1 MYVRCVC
8 KPKVN
13 KFLTVDFFWS
23 KINQTILWSLRR
35 QAMKLC
41 DKITKLR
48 KRKGYSQEALA
59 SIMEVSRQSVFKWE
73 SGENTPDLEKI
84 RKLTKVFDVSFDE
97 LLDDD
102 VELREVSEVSPRQET
117 SKNTP
122 LKIVL
127 ASLGAVALVGSS
139 FAVGYSIKKRPI
151 QVVDNTSYSEPIQ
164 ESVILPT
171 AEELT
176 AALKVE
182 DLVGKWETAR
192 YVWTIGNFDGK
203 VILYSVYDKVDKT
216 QDAPELKPEYYRN
229 SVFDGYNETTGLMEG
244 KIFHYTGTDTVDWY
258 IVNLKKSSDGDISIY
273 YKNLTFKAY

>member
-1 MYVRCVC
+1 
-8 KPKVN
+8 
-13 KFLTVDFFWS
+13 
-23 KINQTILWSLRR
+23 
-35 QAMKLC
+35 MKLC

-139 FAVGYSIKKRPI
+139 FAIGYSIKKRP
-151 QVVDNTSYSEPIQ
+151 VVVIENSSSSYLNSAEESSETN
-164 ESVILPT
+164 SYTPT
-171 AEELT
+171 GEELT
-176 AALKVE
+176 ASLTVD

-192 YVWTIGNFDGK
+192 YIWTIGNFNGN
-203 VILYSVYDKVDKT
+203 VMLYSVYDKVDKT